1 MSDLTVNIQT
11 PSGFEVQ
18 GALIPDNITV
28 QQVIAELLGGLSL
41 PRAAN
46 GQPINYS
53 LVLVNRGLVLQ
64 GDQTLQDGG
73 VQYGDT
79 IRLVTAVEP
88 ANGSQAGR
96 GADQNSRNGGSSV
109 ADPLWHAAPARQ
121 NGQAV
126 APPVVAPALPAP
138 VVNNDRRD
146 AASVST
152 NEWSRNGPVVNNDW
166 PLNAA
171 PVVDSDWPR
180 NAAPVVDNDWPRNA
194 APAAT
199 TDWPREAVAAP
210 ANDWPLEAEASPMFE
225 SLEDDLRSL
234 AMEDP
239 RKTDIDESRESGL
252 ALTHIEI
259 DGGWTAKELSEWLA
273 RLELAYSRLNAF
285 LCLSDEDIMGAAPV
299 ADGKSG
305 SGSLEAAFSL
315 LVASGNRRSSSLR
328 VSRIDF
334 EAAGTIELIGEQ
346 PPIKIMAEM
355 INGWRQKHLAANGS
369 RSDPADAAAA
379 VVRRAEQL
387 SSQGRGVFVEGFIHH
402 AIDSAREALEG
413 MAKDIRIKK
422 VSWSSGGSN
431 SGSRL

>member
-53 LVLVNRGLVLQ
+53 LVLVNRGLVLN

-79 IRLVTAVEP
+79 IRLVTGVEP
-88 ANGSQAGR
+88 PNGGQASR
-96 GADQNSRNGGSSV
+96 ADQSRNGGSS
-109 ADPLWHAAPARQ
+109 APDPARQAAPAAGQ

-126 APPVVAPALPAP
+126 VPPVAAPPAPAP
-138 VVNNDRRD
+138 VVNSDRRD

-152 NEWSRNGPVVNNDW
+152 TEWVRGEPVATN
-166 PLNAA
+166 
-171 PVVDSDWPR
+171 DWPR
-180 NAAPVVDNDWPRNA
+180 NAPPIVDNDWPRNA
-194 APAAT
+194 GPAVDH
-199 TDWPREAVAAP
+199 DWPRNAAPAGASDWSRGEVAAP

-239 RKTDIDESRESGL
+239 RKPGVDETRESGL

-285 LCLSDEDIMGAAPV
+285 LCLSDEDIVRAAPV

-305 SGSLEAAFSL
+305 SGPLEAAFSL

-328 VSRIDF
+328 ISRIDF
-334 EAAGTIELIGEQ
+334 EATGTIELTGEQ

-355 INGWRQKHLAANGS
+355 INDWRQKHLAANGS
-369 RSDPADAAAA
+369 RLDPADAAGA

-402 AIDSAREALEG
+402 AIDSARDALEG

-422 VSWSSGGSN
+422 VSWSSGGS
-431 SGSRL
+431 RL

>member
-53 LVLVNRGLVLQ
+53 LVLVNRGLVLK

-79 IRLVTAVEP
+79 IRLVTAPEP
-88 ANGSQAGR
+88 TNGQASR
-96 GADQNSRNGGSSV
+96 GDQSRNGGSAA
-109 ADPLWHAAPARQ
+109 ADPSGHSAPLSGQ

-126 APPVVAPALPAP
+126 PPPAVAAPPPAP
-138 VVNNDRRD
+138 VVSNDRVRD
-146 AASVST
+146 TAPLSPDWPRNAEPAASTS
-152 NEWSRNGPVVNNDW
+152 WPASAAPVVNNDW
-166 PLNAA
+166 PRNAA
-171 PVVDSDWPR
+171 AVVDDDWPR
-180 NAAPVVDNDWPRNA
+180 NSGASV
-194 APAAT
+194 T
-199 TDWPREAVAAP
+199 STDWPQEAVTAP
-210 ANDWPLEAEASPMFE
+210 ANDWPLDAQASPMFE

-234 AMEDP
+234 AMADP
-239 RKTDIDESRESGL
+239 RKTGIDETRESGL
-252 ALTHIEI
+252 ALSHIEI
-259 DGGWTAKELSEWLA
+259 DGGWTARELSEWLA
-273 RLELAYSRLNAF
+273 RLEIAYSRLNAF
-285 LCLSDEDIMGAAPV
+285 LCLSDEDILRAAATP
-299 ADGKSG
+299 DGKSG
-305 SGSLEAAFSL
+305 PTSLEAAFAL

-328 VSRIDF
+328 ISLIDF
-334 EAAGTIELIGEQ
+334 QAAGTIELIGEQ

-355 INGWRQKHLAANGS
+355 INGWRQRNLAAADGS
-369 RSDPADAAAA
+369 RVDPADAASA

-387 SSQGRGVFVEGFIHH
+387 STQGRGVFVEGFIHH
-402 AIDSAREALEG
+402 AVDAAREALEG

-422 VSWSSGGSN
+422 VSWSSSGG
-431 SGSRL
+431 GL